1 MINYVGKL
9 ISYADFLDFC
19 GRPHFSTY
27 IAVNDAFRTQ
37 KLKKNHLKNI
47 HFIVNP
53 AAGSGNHL
61 ISQEF
66 LENFFEKED
75 YVITIKNSDYKKH
88 AQALA
93 KASINEGAEI
103 IVACGG
109 DGTINEVA
117 SCLVNTNIILGIIP
131 LGSGNGL
138 ASNLKIPKTIESAIA
153 LIKTKSVKKI
163 DVGLINEH
171 YFFSNTGIGIDA
183 QVIMHYENSNQRKL
197 TSYIKSTL
205 KALKS
210 LKYHEQIT
218 VEINDKVIQTYPF
231 LVFISNSNEMGYKI
245 SLTPMASLQDG
256 LLDVLIVSKISRLK
270 SLFFGFLILIKKHH
284 LIKEAQSYQA
294 NIIKIHQANKKEYQ
308 SQIDGEF
315 FNLKS
320 DAITISLL
328 EKSLHVIA

>member
-1 MINYVGKL
+1 M
-9 ISYADFLDFC
+9 
-19 GRPHFSTY
+19 
-27 IAVNDAFRTQ
+27 
-37 KLKKNHLKNI
+37 
-47 HFIVNP
+47 NP

-61 ISQEF
+61 ISREF

-75 YVITIKNSDYKKH
+75 YAITIKNSDYKKH
-88 AQALA
+88 AKALTHT
-93 KASINEGAEI
+93 SITEDADI

-183 QVIMHYENSNQRKL
+183 QVIRHYENSNQRKL
-197 TSYIKSTL
+197 LSYIKSTL
-205 KALKS
+205 KALKD
-210 LKYHEQIT
+210 LNYGNEIT
-218 VEINDKVIQTYPF
+218 VEINGEKIQTNPF
-231 LVFISNSNEMGYKI
+231 MVFISNSNEMGYKI

-270 SLFFGFLILIKKHH
+270 SLYFGFLILIKKHH
-284 LIKEAQSYQA
+284 LIKEAKCYQA
-294 NIIKIHQANKKEYQ
+294 NAIKIHQANKKVYE

-315 FNLKS
+315 FNINS
-320 DAITISLL
+320 EAINISLL

>member
-1 MINYVGKL
+1 M
-9 ISYADFLDFC
+9 
-19 GRPHFSTY
+19 
-27 IAVNDAFRTQ
+27 
-37 KLKKNHLKNI
+37 KNI

-61 ISQEF
+61 ISREF
-66 LENFFEKED
+66 LENFFEEEN
-75 YVITIKNSDYKKH
+75 YAVTIKNSNYKKH
-88 AQALA
+88 AKALTLS
-93 KASINEGAEI
+93 SINEGADI

-117 SCLVNTNIILGIIP
+117 SCLVSTNVLLGIIP

-153 LIKTKSVKKI
+153 LIKTKRVKKI
-163 DVGLINEH
+163 DVGLINDH
-171 YFFSNTGIGIDA
+171 FFFSNTGIGIDA

-205 KALKS
+205 KALKGLS
-210 LKYHEQIT
+210 YQNKIT
-218 VEINDKVIQTYPF
+218 VEINDEIIQTYPF

-284 LIKEAQSYQA
+284 LLKEAQSYQA
-294 NIIKIHQANKKEYQ
+294 NKIKISQANKNTYQ

-315 FNLKS
+315 FNINS

-328 EKSLHVIA
+328 EQSLHVIA